1 MLQQNQLT
9 LSSLLNCHCV
19 GKEFKTTTASKYQ
32 LRGRVAVS
40 TSKYRFGYYVIKAA
54 GKSPSTQILSTYWK

>member
-1 MLQQNQLT
+1 MLQQNLKT
-9 LSSLLNCHCV
+9 LSSLSNCHCV
-19 GKEFKTTTASKYQ
+19 GKEFETTTATKYQ

-54 GKSPSTQILSTYWK
+54 GKSPSAHILGTY